1 MAQIDNIRHQCLE
14 TMENQYATRMEHH
27 VSKLELNYAEAILQ
41 ELMVEAEDFI
51 ADDLFLDD
59 LTEWSKDD
67 LDNIQFYDS
76 GDLDIDG

>member
-1 MAQIDNIRHQCLE
+1 M
-14 TMENQYATRMEHH
+14 
-27 VSKLELNYAEAILQ
+27 NYAEAILQ
-41 ELMVEAEDFI
+41 EMMVEAEDFI

-76 GDLDIDG
+76 NDLDIDG

>member
-41 ELMVEAEDFI
+41 EMMVEAEDFI

-59 LTEWSKDD
+59 LS
-67 LDNIQFYDS
+67 LIH
-76 GDLDIDG
+76 I